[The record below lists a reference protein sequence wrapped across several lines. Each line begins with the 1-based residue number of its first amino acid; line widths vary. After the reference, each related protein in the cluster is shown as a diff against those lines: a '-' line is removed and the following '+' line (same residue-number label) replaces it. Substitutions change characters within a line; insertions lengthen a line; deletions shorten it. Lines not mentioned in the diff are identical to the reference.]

1 MSEKIRLERGMR
13 RLADDELM
21 HWKYIKR
28 VRGKNGK
35 YQYYYDNNTG
45 TSKKKADV
53 KPTTKSSRK
62 STTNTTVIPSSK
74 AKVSYINGKHSA
86 AIAAAQAAAQNTPMY
101 QLKHGNLKQKVVAGY
116 KIVKKFINKLLKN
129 NIKIDDISSNDH
141 LVYGKYGKFGRWQYL
156 H

>member
-21 HWKYIKR
+21 HYKYVKR

-45 TSKKKADV
+45 TSIKKANV
-53 KPTTKSSRK
+53 KPTTKSS
-62 STTNTTVIPSSK
+62 SK
-74 AKVSYINGKHSA
+74 HKVSYINGKHSA

-101 QLKHGNLKQKVVAGY
+101 QLKNGNLKQKVVAGY
-116 KIVKKFINKLLKN
+116 KIVKKFINKLFKN
-129 NIKIDDISSNDH
+129 NIKLGLFQNY
-141 LVYGKYGKFGRWQYL
+141 YGHSIYSKR
-156 H
+156 

>member
-1 MSEKIRLERGMR
+1 MSEKIRLERGMK

-21 HWKYIKR
+21 HYKYVKR
-28 VRGKNGK
+28 VLGKNGK
-35 YQYYYDNNTG
+35 YRYYYDNNTG
-45 TSKKKADV
+45 TSIKKANV
-53 KPTTKSSRK
+53 KPSTKS
-62 STTNTTVIPSSK
+62 SSK
-74 AKVSYINGKHSA
+74 AKMSKPKRKHDA
-86 AIAAAQAAAQNTPMY
+86 VIAAAQAAAQNTPMY

-116 KIVKKFINKLLKN
+116 KIVKKFINQLLKN

>member
-21 HWKYIKR
+21 HWKYVKR

-35 YQYYYDNNTG
+35 YRYYYDNNTG
-45 TSKKKADV
+45 TSKKKADI
-53 KPTTKSSRK
+53 K
-62 STTNTTVIPSSK
+62 STTNSK
-74 AKVSYINGKHSA
+74 GKHSA
-86 AIAAAQAAAQNTPMY
+86 AIAAAQAAAQNMPMY
-101 QLKHGNLKQKVVAGY
+101 QLKHGNLKQKVIAGY
-116 KIVKKFINKLLKN
+116 KIVNKFINKLFKN

-141 LVYGKYGKFGRWQYL
+141 LVYGKYGKFGRWEYL

>member
-21 HWKYIKR
+21 HWKYVKR

-35 YQYYYDNNTG
+35 YRYYYDNNTG
-45 TSKKKADV
+45 TSIKKADV
-53 KPTTKSSRK
+53 KPSTKSS
-62 STTNTTVIPSSK
+62 SK
-74 AKVSYINGKHSA
+74 HKVSYINGKHSA

-116 KIVKKFINKLLKN
+116 KIVKKFINKLFKN
-129 NIKIDDISSNDH
+129 NIKTHEYHYDP
-141 LVYGKYGKFGRWQYL
+141 YL
-156 H
+156 GGIFRR

>member
-1 MSEKIRLERGMR
+1 MSEKFGLERGMR

-45 TSKKKADV
+45 TSKKKAVV
-53 KPTTKSSRK
+53 KP
-62 STTNTTVIPSSK
+62 STNIPSSK
-74 AKVSYINGKHSA
+74 AKMSGSKGNHSA

-101 QLKHGNLKQKVVAGY
+101 QLKHGNLKQKVIAGY
-116 KIVKKFINKLLKN
+116 KIVNKFINKLFKN
-129 NIKIDDISSNDH
+129 NIKLGLFQNY
-141 LVYGKYGKFGRWQYL
+141 YGHSIYSKR
-156 H
+156 

>member
-45 TSKKKADV
+45 TSKKKAAV
-53 KPTTKSSRK
+53 KP
-62 STTNTTVIPSSK
+62 STNIPSSK

-101 QLKHGNLKQKVVAGY
+101 QLKNGNLKQKVVAGY

-129 NIKIDDISSNDH
+129 NIKIDEYHYDP
-141 LVYGKYGKFGRWQYL
+141 YL
-156 H
+156 GGIFRR

>member
-45 TSKKKADV
+45 TSIKKANV
-53 KPTTKSSRK
+53 KPSTKS
-62 STTNTTVIPSSK
+62 SSK

-101 QLKHGNLKQKVVAGY
+101 QLKNGNLKQKVVAGY
-116 KIVKKFINKLLKN
+116 KIVKKFINKLFKN
-129 NIKIDDISSNDH
+129 NIKIGLFQNY
-141 LVYGKYGKFGRWQYL
+141 YGHSIYSKR
-156 H
+156 

>member
-21 HWKYIKR
+21 HYKYVKR
-28 VRGKNGK
+28 VLGKNGK
-35 YQYYYDNNTG
+35 YRYDYDNNTG
-45 TSKKKADV
+45 TSIKKANV
-53 KPTTKSSRK
+53 KPSTKS
-62 STTNTTVIPSSK
+62 SSK

-116 KIVKKFINKLLKN
+116 KIVKKLINKLLKN

-141 LVYGKYGKFGRWQYL
+141 LDYGRFGKFGRWQYL
-156 H
+156 R

>member
-1 MSEKIRLERGMR
+1 MSEKFRLERGMR

-35 YQYYYDNNTG
+35 YRYYYDNNTG
-45 TSKKKADV
+45 TSIKKANV
-53 KPTTKSSRK
+53 KPSTKS
-62 STTNTTVIPSSK
+62 SSK

-116 KIVKKFINKLLKN
+116 KIVKKLINKLLKN
-129 NIKIDDISSNDH
+129 NIKLGLFLNY
-141 LVYGKYGKFGRWQYL
+141 YGHSIYSKR
-156 H
+156 

>member
-21 HWKYIKR
+21 HYKYVKR
-28 VRGKNGK
+28 VLGKNGK
-35 YQYYYDNNTG
+35 YRYYYDNNTG
-45 TSKKKADV
+45 TSIKKANV
-53 KPTTKSSRK
+53 KPSTKS
-62 STTNTTVIPSSK
+62 SSK

-116 KIVKKFINKLLKN
+116 KIVKKLINKLFNN
-129 NIKIDDISSNDH
+129 NIKLG
-141 LVYGKYGKFGRWQYL
+141 LVQNYWGHSIYSKR
-156 H
+156 

>member
-21 HWKYIKR
+21 HYKYVKR
-28 VRGKNGK
+28 VLGKNGK
-35 YQYYYDNNTG
+35 YRYYYDNNTG
-45 TSKKKADV
+45 TSIKKANV
-53 KPTTKSSRK
+53 KPSTKS
-62 STTNTTVIPSSK
+62 SSK

-101 QLKHGNLKQKVVAGY
+101 QLKNGNLKQKVVAGY

-129 NIKIDDISSNDH
+129 NIKIDDISSNVH
-141 LVYGKYGKFGRWQYL
+141 LDYGRFGKFGRWQYL
-156 H
+156 R

>member
-1 MSEKIRLERGMR
+1 MSEKFRLERGMR

-21 HWKYIKR
+21 HWKYVKR

-35 YQYYYDNNTG
+35 YRYYYDNNTG
-45 TSKKKADV
+45 TSS
-53 KPTTKSSRK
+53 TRK
-62 STTNTTVIPSSK
+62 STANTTVIPSSK

-116 KIVKKFINKLLKN
+116 KIVKKFINKLFKN

-141 LVYGKYGKFGRWQYL
+141 LVYGKYGKFGRWEYL

>member
-21 HWKYIKR
+21 HYKYVKR
-28 VRGKNGK
+28 VLGKNGK
-35 YQYYYDNNTG
+35 YRYYYDNNTG
-45 TSKKKADV
+45 TSIKKADV
-53 KPTTKSSRK
+53 KPTTKS
-62 STTNTTVIPSSK
+62 SSK

-129 NIKIDDISSNDH
+129 NIKIEDISSNGH
-141 LVYGKYGKFGRWQYL
+141 LLYGRFGKFGRWENL

>member
-1 MSEKIRLERGMR
+1 MSEKIGLERGMR

-35 YQYYYDNNTG
+35 YRYYYDNNTG

-53 KPTTKSSRK
+53 KPSTKS
-62 STTNTTVIPSSK
+62 SSK
-74 AKVSYINGKHSA
+74 AKVSYINGKPSA

-116 KIVKKFINKLLKN
+116 KIVKKLINKLFKN

-141 LVYGKYGKFGRWQYL
+141 LVYGKYGKFGRWEHLY
-156 H
+156 

>member
-45 TSKKKADV
+45 TSKKKAVV
-53 KPTTKSSRK
+53 KPTTKSIRK
-62 STTNTTVIPSSK
+62 STTNS
-74 AKVSYINGKHSA
+74 NGKHSA

-101 QLKHGNLKQKVVAGY
+101 QLKNGNLKQKVVAGY

-129 NIKIDDISSNDH
+129 NIKLGLFQNY
-141 LVYGKYGKFGRWQYL
+141 YGHSIYSKR
-156 H
+156 